1 VNLSRIIFRIDM
13 SDDERQGLPSGSSW
27 RRRELCAGSYQLEQE
42 AERIGQ
48 SAHVE
53 SEDAARGD
61 RIHAWLAGQK
71 LELVENEATTAANLK
86 ARADW
91 QVERIFEGRE
101 YKQLREKRL
110 WLNLDGKPALSGQFD
125 VVSYTNELALVQDYK
140 TSFSEPDAAEDNAQL
155 KVLAVL
161 TALNLPTLKE
171 VIVQIVSG
179 PYGITEARYGL
190 AELSAAYEDIVKT
203 LRAINAPD
211 APFNPSPEAC
221 KFCGAKLICQAV
233 KDQIVK
239 PLTKL
244 QMSALPAD
252 GPRAAKLLD
261 EVEIM
266 AGLLKEI
273 KKFYAAK
280 FEDPAYSIPGYQMV
294 PGATVREVTDWDI
307 ARSRLAEFLPIEQLN
322 SAADYRLGELEKSL
336 GKALKLKAKE
346 AKEKMNQIL
355 NGLLETKQNAS
366 SLKRVKGEATVKE
379 LTNAIK

>member
-1 VNLSRIIFRIDM
+1 M
-13 SDDERQGLPSGSSW
+13 TDERKGLPSASSW
-27 RRRELCAGSYQLEQE
+27 RRYESCAGSWQLEGE
-42 AERIGQ
+42 AARIGQ
-48 SAHVE
+48 SAHLE
-53 SEDAARGD
+53 SDDASRGD

-71 LELVENEATTAANLK
+71 LELVDSEATTAAFLK
-86 ARADW
+86 ERAEW
-91 QVERIFEGRE
+91 QVERIFEGQE
-101 YKQLREKRL
+101 YQQLREKRL
-110 WLNLDGKPALSGQFD
+110 WLHLDGKPALSGRGD
-125 VVSYTNELALVQDYK
+125 VVSHTNELALYQDYK
-140 TSFSEPDAAEDNAQL
+140 TSYSEPDPAEDNAQL
-155 KVLAVL
+155 KVMAVL
-161 TALNLPTLKE
+161 IALNLPTVKE

-179 PYGITEARYGL
+179 PYGVTEARYSL

-211 APFNPSPEAC
+211 APFSPSPEAC
-221 KFCGAKLICQAV
+221 RYCSALTICQAV

-266 AGLLKEI
+266 ASLLKEI

-280 FEDPAYSIPGYQMV
+280 FEDPTYTIPGYAMS
-294 PGATVREVTDWDI
+294 PGACVREVTDWDA
-307 ARSRLAEFLPIEQLN
+307 ARSRLSEFLPIEQLN

-336 GKALKLKAKE
+336 GRALKLKAKE

-355 NGLLETKQNAS
+355 EGLMETKQNAS
-366 SLKRVKGEATVKE
+366 SLKRVKGEAKVAV
-379 LTNAIK
+379 LTS

>member
-1 VNLSRIIFRIDM
+1 MPATEVNM
-13 SDDERQGLPSGSSW
+13 TDERRGLPSASPW
-27 RRRELCAGSYQLEQE
+27 RRYELCAGSWQLEQE
-42 AERIGQ
+42 AARIGQ

-86 ARADW
+86 ERGEW
-91 QVERIFEGRE
+91 QIERIFEGRE

-110 WLNLDGKPALSGQFD
+110 WLHLDGKPALSGRFD
-125 VVSYTNELALVQDYK
+125 VVTYTNELALCQDYK
-140 TSFSEPDAAEDNAQL
+140 TSWSEPDAAEDNAQL
-155 KVLAVL
+155 TVLAVL
-161 TALNLPTLKE
+161 IALNLPTVKE

-179 PYGITEARYGL
+179 PYGITEARYSI
-190 AELSAAYEDIVKT
+190 AQLSAAYEDIVRT

-211 APFNPSPEAC
+211 APFSPSPEAC
-221 KFCGAKLICQAV
+221 KFCAAINICQAI

-239 PLTKL
+239 PLTRL
-244 QMSALPAD
+244 QMSALPE
-252 GPRAAKLLD
+252 GGERAAKLLD

-280 FEDPAYSIPGYQMV
+280 FEDPAYTIPGYAMV
-294 PGATVREVTDWDI
+294 PGASVRSVTDWDA
-307 ARSRLAEFLPIEQLN
+307 ARGRLSEFLPIEQLN

-336 GKALKLKAKE
+336 GKALKLKAPQ

-355 NGLLETKQNAS
+355 DGLVETKQNQS
-366 SLKRVKGEATVKE
+366 SLRRIKE
-379 LTNAIK
+379 NPALAES